1 MGCCFLLSRSNCLI
15 IIFQRANLVR
25 EGLRGLKKDY
35 ERSEDHLKALQSV
48 GQIIGEVLKQLDEE
62 RCEYF
67 VAKLARFSQLLFIP
81 IILAHYTVI
90 VKSSSGPRYVVGCR
104 SRVNKAKLVAG
115 NILREDKNQ

>member
-1 MGCCFLLSRSNCLI
+1 MGCCFLLSRSNCLWNYN
-15 IIFQRANLVR
+15 FPCTNLVR

-67 VAKLARFSQLLFIP
+67 VAIFARFSQLLFIP
-81 IILAHYTVI
+81 IILAHTQLL
-90 VKSSSGPRYVVGCR
+90 SNHPVGQDMLLDAE
-104 SRVNKAKLVAG
+104 V
-115 NILREDKNQ
+115 E